1 MKDPLSYRPAPET
14 QEDIDRS
21 MLFERARKFLTPKDV
36 VVLACIVACAYVI
49 SANFGETT
57 PWGKLNVSE
66 PHGQAYCSD
75 EELRHMRA
83 GRDACF
89 DPSNLHRTDSESEP
103 SLRKI
108 TNT

>member
-36 VVLACIVACAYVI
+36 IVLACIVACAYFI

-57 PWGKLNVSE
+57 PWAKLSVGQ

-75 EELRHMRA
+75 EELRHLRA

-89 DPSNLHRTDSESEP
+89 DPSNLHRTDSDSEP